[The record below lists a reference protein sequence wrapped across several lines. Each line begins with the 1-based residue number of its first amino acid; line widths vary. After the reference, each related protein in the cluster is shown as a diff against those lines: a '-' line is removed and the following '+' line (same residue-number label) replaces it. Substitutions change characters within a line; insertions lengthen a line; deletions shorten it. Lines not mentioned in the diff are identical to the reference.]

1 MKINNAS
8 ISAIFNRN
16 FNKNDVAILINKGVI
31 EQELVPL
38 ILNLITT
45 RTRLQNLLRLYTYE
59 NSTLYL
65 INLDQVSLLQL
76 SFGKEVK
83 EEDLVSGFEKVKN
96 LAEDVFRENIM
107 TYELAFS
114 GIVERRIKGLPIS
127 MPSLNNPKIM
137 GFRIISGLQ
146 DSSDDI
152 RYKDLLEIILE
163 PVVNNLNQ
171 TFVSVTYRD
180 KSLNQDRISSTF
192 KDVEDIIN
200 YLCE

>member
-16 FNKNDVAILINKGVI
+16 FNKNDIAILINKGVI
-31 EQELVPL
+31 EQDLVPL

-65 INLDQVSLLQL
+65 INLEQVSLLQL
-76 SFGKEVK
+76 SFGKEVR
-83 EEDLVSGFEKVKN
+83 EEDLISGFEKVKN

-114 GIVERRIKGLPIS
+114 GIIERRIKGLPVSI
-127 MPSLNNPKIM
+127 PSLNNPKIM
-137 GFRIISGLQ
+137 GFRIISGLEN
-146 DSSDDI
+146 SSHDI
-152 RYKDLLEIILE
+152 RYKDLFEIILE
-163 PVVNNLNQ
+163 PVVNNLNH

-180 KSLNQDRISSTF
+180 KSLNQDKISSTF
-192 KDVEDIIN
+192 KDVENVIK